1 MSERDII
8 RQKIWSLIGDA
19 AIHAHAYTINPAK
32 HRWVMGKKMFELLSE
47 GKGMVKIDPQ
57 SGKHIIHEWSVD
69 VENDSEHPYWVYLL
83 GRECLVLKIE
93 INERDFR

>member
-32 HRWVMGKKMFELLSE
+32 HRWVMGKEMFELLSE
-47 GKGMVKIDPQ
+47 
-57 SGKHIIHEWSVD
+57 GKHIIHEWSVD

>member
-32 HRWVMGKKMFELLSE
+32 HRWVMGKEMFELLSE
-47 GKGMVKIDPQ
+47 G
-57 SGKHIIHEWSVD
+57 SGTT
-69 VENDSEHPYWVYLL
+69 LL
-83 GRECLVLKIE
+83 AAANMGRKAYGFEIKKDFYAAARSKVLTRVQKSL
-93 INERDFR
+93 FV